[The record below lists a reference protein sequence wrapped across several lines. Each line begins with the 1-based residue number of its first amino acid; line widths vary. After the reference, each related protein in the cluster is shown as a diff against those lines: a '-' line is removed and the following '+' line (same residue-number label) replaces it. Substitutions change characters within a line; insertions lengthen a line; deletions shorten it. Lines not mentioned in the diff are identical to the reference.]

1 MKEPPEEPAFQKN
14 HRENHEGLSQ
24 SDYRSSSEP
33 ANREKNGA
41 VPLASA
47 GDPRRAE
54 VTQELLA
61 LTRERAMTFTSR
73 NPLGPEPVRKE
84 PEDDL
89 EF

>member
-1 MKEPPEEPAFQKN
+1 MKDCLKVITVHHLNRQIAKKMELF
-14 HRENHEGLSQ
+14 
-24 SDYRSSSEP
+24 RSLP
-33 ANREKNGA
+33 
-41 VPLASA
+41 A